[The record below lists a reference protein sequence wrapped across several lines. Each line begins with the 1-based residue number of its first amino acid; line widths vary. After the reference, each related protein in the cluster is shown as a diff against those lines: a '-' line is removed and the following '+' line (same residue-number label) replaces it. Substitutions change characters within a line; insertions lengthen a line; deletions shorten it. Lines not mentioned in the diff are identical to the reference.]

1 MISPQLPPAIATMVE
16 AQKLTFPILWDEKSK
31 VSTAFESGFV
41 AGVGAVGTSIVGA
54 ELSGAEPSQIP
65 WYQGKDLAS
74 VDDLDM
80 TAGQAALVYALTG
93 SHGAYGTKSTADSLL
108 PNVVGTSTS
117 SP

>member
-1 MISPQLPPAIATMVE
+1 VG
-16 AQKLTFPILWDEKSK
+16 K
-31 VSTAFESGFV
+31 VGIPV
-41 AGVGAVGTSIVGA
+41 VGV
-54 ELSGAEPSQIP
+54 ELSGTEPSQIP

-117 SP
+117 AP